1 MLLQALKENIFMMV
15 VCIMNMVPLIVVGK
29 PGSSKT
35 LAMMLIRD
43 AFSRSTKV
51 HRGGGPGCRSDHE
64 YT

>member
-1 MLLQALKENIFMMV
+1 MMV

-51 HRGGGPGCRSDHE
+51 RRGGGPGCRSDHE